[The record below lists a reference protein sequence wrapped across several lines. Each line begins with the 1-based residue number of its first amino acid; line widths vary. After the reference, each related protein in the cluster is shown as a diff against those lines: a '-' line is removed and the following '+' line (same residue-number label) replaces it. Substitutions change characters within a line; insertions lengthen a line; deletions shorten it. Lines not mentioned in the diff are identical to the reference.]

1 MHPNDH
7 DPVFARWKAGLTRTQ
22 HNFVAW
28 NAERLGISLDRSYQR
43 YFRSNN
49 AVPSGLIG
57 PEFRRLGN
65 QMHELFSVLT
75 DDSETEVFESYQFH
89 ARMHFLRMLAYP
101 EPQFAVNNPLIA
113 ALKGR
118 NPVRITDFGCGLAQ
132 VSRAVAARLAEDEIP
147 VDLTLCDIPTL
158 RKDFLIWM
166 GAHGGIPTRFLDCTP
181 DRPIPPLPPSDLFVI
196 TEVFEHLHDPIPYF
210 DAIEASLS
218 PGAILLTDVSDHEDE
233 FFHVSP
239 DLSVIRDRL
248 NGGGFTTVRP
258 NKVYVKS

>member
-1 MHPNDH
+1 MQSSDE
-7 DPVFARWKAGLTRTQ
+7 DPAFVLWKSGLTRTQ
-22 HNFVAW
+22 HHFAAW

-43 YFRSNN
+43 YFRSNSS
-49 AVPSGLIG
+49 VTGGLLG

-101 EPQFAVNNPLIA
+101 EPQFGENNPLIT
-113 ALKGR
+113 ALKSR
-118 NPVRITDFGCGLAQ
+118 NPVRVVDFGCGLAQ
-132 VSRAVAARLAEDEIP
+132 VSRAVAGRLRDDGIG

-158 RKDFLIWM
+158 RKDFLVWL
-166 GAHGGIPTRFLDCTP
+166 GSRTGISTRFLDCTP
-181 DRPIPPLPPSDLFVI
+181 DCPIPALPQSDLFVI

-218 PGAILLTDVSDHEDE
+218 SGAILITDVSDHEAK

-239 DLSVIRDRL
+239 DLSAIRDRL
-248 NGGGFTTVRP
+248 NGEGFKAMRP
-258 NKVYVKS
+258 NKVYVKT